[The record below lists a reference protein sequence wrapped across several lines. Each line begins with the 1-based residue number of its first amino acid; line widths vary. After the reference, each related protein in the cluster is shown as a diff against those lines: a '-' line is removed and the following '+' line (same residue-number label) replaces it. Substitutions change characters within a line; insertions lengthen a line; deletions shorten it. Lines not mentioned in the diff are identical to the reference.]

1 MKRAILVLV
10 IALIFSVVI
19 TAPDGFAILLVL
31 GCFTLPFA
39 TLIINLS
46 EVDPKEKE
54 LLWSLF
60 LYALAVRAV
69 FGAVTYSLGFWDY
82 LASDARTYTEFGS
95 ILADHFR
102 GTITITKTGSPFF
115 YSRFFEFSGSGW
127 GMYYI
132 VASLYFF
139 IGHNTVAGNFFVASI
154 ATGAVPVVY
163 SLAKEIYKNRRV
175 ALIASLLV
183 GFMPG
188 FINWSSFIM
197 KDGIIIFLLALSI
210 LMVVRLQKQ
219 FSLLYLSLLFIS
231 VIGII
236 SLRFYIFPML
246 AIGIITS
253 FLIGVKEDDTTISV
267 FRRVVVLLIL
277 GTALTYAGVLGRVT
291 RDLEKYGTLEMLNNS
306 RSDQAR
312 SAASG
317 FETVEDVSTVEGVV
331 TVLPLGFL
339 YLMLAPLP
347 WQVTS
352 IRSALTQPEM
362 VLWWF
367 MIPFVIKGIAYS
379 IRNRLRETLAILV
392 FTLMLTV
399 GYSIFQGNIG
409 TAYRQRT
416 QMQVFY
422 FVFFAVGWVLTK
434 EKKENEMAIKRLRQI
449 KLQASLA
456 EKKI

>member
-1 MKRAILVLV
+1 MKRAILVLI
-10 IALIFSVVI
+10 IALIFSAVI
-19 TAPDGFAILLVL
+19 TAPDGFFILLVL

-39 TLIINLS
+39 ALIINIS
-46 EVDPKEKE
+46 EADSKEKE

-69 FGAVTYSLGFWDY
+69 FGAVAYSLGFWDY

-95 ILADHFR
+95 ILADHLR

-132 VASLYFF
+132 VAFLYFF

-154 ATGAVPVVY
+154 ATGAVPAVY
-163 SLAKEIYKNRRV
+163 LLAKEIYKNRRV

-246 AIGIITS
+246 AIGIIAS

-267 FRRVVVLLIL
+267 LRRVVVLLIL

-291 RDLEKYGTLEMLNNS
+291 RDLEKYGTLQMLNNS
-306 RSDQAR
+306 RLDQVR

-317 FETVEDVSTVEGVV
+317 FETGEDISTVEDAV

-379 IRNRLRETLAILV
+379 IRNRLRETIAILI

-422 FVFFAVGWVLTK
+422 FVFFAVGWVLNK